1 LTFRHIAP
9 LQGAL
14 PSPCH
19 SIDIRLLTEP
29 KNLTH
34 SLSARLM
41 HNSLDDAHY
50 PSEGYRYV
58 LSRAMKIL
66 WLVQRVAGPASGG
79 RP

>member
-1 LTFRHIAP
+1 
-9 LQGAL
+9 
-14 PSPCH
+14 
-19 SIDIRLLTEP
+19 
-29 KNLTH
+29 
-34 SLSARLM
+34 M